1 MSRELPT
8 FEEIVRTTPTCR
20 FFRSDPIADEQIV
33 RVLDAARFAPQGGN
47 RQPVQFVVV
56 TERETKETLRD
67 WYLEPW
73 RLYMKNVE
81 AGAQTVGGAKAR
93 QSVLDADHMARHL
106 ADAPVLIVVCADLAS
121 LHATDTNLDR
131 LSIVGGASIYPAVQ
145 NLLLAARA
153 EGLGGALTTL
163 LAAYEP
169 QIKELLEIPD
179 GVAVAAVVVLGHP
192 ERPLPTK
199 LSRRPLVEIAF
210 SNRWGRQLE
219 ALKHLDADHYP
230 TSKSSD

>member
-1 MSRELPT
+1 MSQDQPT
-8 FEEIVRTTPTCR
+8 FDEIVHSTPTCR
-20 FFRSDPIADEQIV
+20 FYRTDPVADDQLV

-47 RQPVQFVVV
+47 RQPVHFVVV
-56 TERETKETLRD
+56 TERQTKETLRD

-73 RLYMKNVE
+73 SAYVASVE
-81 AGAQTVGGAKAR
+81 SGAQSVGGAKAH

-121 LHATDTNLDR
+121 LHATDTNLGR
-131 LSIVGGASIYPAVQ
+131 LSIVGGASVYPAVQ

-153 EGLGGALTTL
+153 EGLGAALTTL

-169 QIKELLEIPD
+169 QIKELLGIPD

-192 ERPLPTK
+192 ERPLPTR
-199 LSRRPLVEIAF
+199 LSRRPLAETAF
-210 SNRWGRQLE
+210 SERWGRP
-219 ALKHLDADHYP
+219 LDALTHGDSGP
-230 TSKSSD
+230 RPASRS